1 MSAMTCIGEPIS
13 WLRLEQHAL
22 AASDEVARHL
32 AECGACRACFATIE
46 ADRGRALPPLGE
58 VAIAAA
64 ARRRRAVRTRWLAA
78 ASVAAAAAVV
88 LLAVLRREPENL
100 PGIKGGD
107 DLVVDLI
114 RERSGEVVASPTS
127 YRDGDRFKVLVT
139 CARRGEIAADVTVEQ
154 AGEVFTPL
162 APAQIRCGNRVPLP
176 GAFTLTGTTPARVCV
191 HLASR
196 SACATLAPD

>member
-58 VAIAAA
+58 VAMAAA
-64 ARRRRAVRTRWLAA
+64 AGRRRAVRTRWLAA
-78 ASVAAAAAVV
+78 ATVAVAAAVV
-88 LLAVLRREPENL
+88 LLAVLRRDPESL

-107 DLVVDLI
+107 DLVLDLI
-114 RERSGEVVASPTS
+114 RERSGEVAAGPVSF
-127 YRDGDRFKVLVT
+127 RDGDRFEVLVT
-139 CARRGEIAADVTVEQ
+139 CARRGEVAVDVTIEQ

-162 APAQIRCGNRVPLP
+162 APARIRCGNRVPLP
-176 GAFTLTGTTPARVCV
+176 GAFSLTGSAPARVCAR
-191 HLASR
+191 LGSTT
-196 SACATLAPD
+196 ACATLAPD